1 MLSSQ
6 GAWFLSGGNALLSEG
21 TNTYKYL
28 GDRNQRGRQREFGF
42 FVQVHGVPSK
52 PDAHVWSSLELQ
64 LPFTPMNDSY
74 TTTSVAGLYGISGE
88 GNLFKPGVTPGSVT
102 QFEQFKKGEK
112 AYNTDYRNFAPSFGF
127 AWTPNFSNAWLKSI
141 AGENGQ
147 TVIRGGYS
155 IAYNRNGIADY
166 SDIYS
171 LNPGSFVNADRSL
184 TIGNLVSNNNQLPVL
199 FRDKSRLGPGSFPSV
214 PNYPLIG
221 AVTDGANIIDPN
233 IRIPYS
239 QSWTFG
245 IQREIN
251 KDTAVEVT
259 LRRYSQSEGL
269 ERLQLQCGRTKSL

>member
-1 MLSSQ
+1 MISIT
-6 GAWFLSGGNALLSEG
+6 GNALLNED

-42 FVQVHGVPSK
+42 FVQDSWRFRPSLTLTYGLR
-52 PDAHVWSSLELQ
+52 WELQ

-102 QFEQFKKGEK
+102 QFVQFKKGEK

-127 AWTPNFSNAWLKSI
+127 AWTPNFSNGWLKRI

-171 LNPGSFVNADRSL
+171 INPGSF
-184 TIGNLVSNNNQLPVL
+184 G
-199 FRDKSRLGPGSFPSV
+199 
-214 PNYPLIG
+214 
-221 AVTDGANIIDPN
+221 
-233 IRIPYS
+233 
-239 QSWTFG
+239 
-245 IQREIN
+245 E
-251 KDTAVEVT
+251 
-259 LRRYSQSEGL
+259 
-269 ERLQLQCGRTKSL
+269 C